1 MFSAIYFFNL
11 RGDILIQRIYRDD
24 IECVQCQSAGIRTA
38 AQNMPDGDLS
48 ACSIAVGLCH
58 RRSGPMC

>member
-24 IECVQCQSAGIRTA
+24 IECVQCHCKLACKFTSNLRRGSLPKHT
-38 AQNMPDGDLS
+38 DGG
-48 ACSIAVGLCH
+48 AFTT
-58 RRSGPMC
+58 

>member
-24 IECVQCQSAGIRTA
+24 IECATATLYICRHNASRPPFQIAGSPSMR
-38 AQNMPDGDLS
+38 DGD
-48 ACSIAVGLCH
+48 
-58 RRSGPMC
+58 MT

>member
-24 IECVQCQSAGIRTA
+24 IECAPVSLLGGISTA
-38 AQNMPDGDLS
+38 AVPAKYS
-48 ACSIAVGLCH
+48 RIVACH
-58 RRSGPMC
+58 